1 MCVWFRDSRVKCAW
15 NSIHPLLFTTS
26 RQLSASLA
34 ALACR
39 LPFVSVRLQ
48 NPESYSVPP
57 ERRPDIVHVPILAV
71 ALRVGS
77 MQMKLLVALTSLLAS
92 KRLMKSLK
100 DILLT

>member
-77 MQMKLLVALTSLLAS
+77 MQMKLLVALTSLLVQ
-92 KRLMKSLK
+92 R
-100 DILLT
+100 